1 MIKNLRYVL
10 MGMLVMFGMSAMA
23 EDIIWQEDWSEVT
36 DFTMNPNIFKSNYTF
51 TGSVL
56 KEDGT
61 VKSGTK
67 FYNESMAGGTAPEL
81 LIAKNGGSFM
91 VSILLNGKSG
101 NMTLTYKC
109 NKSITVEE
117 ITQKDQM
124 VSEATSIGNDYG
136 YSKVFSRQIQANG
149 VRGDVFIGISTSGNS
164 QNLVESLDMCRKIGI
179 TTVALVGSNPS
190 KMDGWDYVVKIPS
203 SVTPRIQECQTLIG
217 HIICC
222 IVEENLF
229 GGK

>member
-1 MIKNLRYVL
+1 MDTLSV
-10 MGMLVMFGMSAMA
+10 
-23 EDIIWQEDWSEVT
+23 VT
-36 DFTMNPNIFKSNYTF
+36 EHLTE
-51 TGSVL
+51 SVA
-56 KEDGT
+56 
-61 VKSGTK
+61 VK
-67 FYNESMAGGTAPEL
+67 TAL
-81 LIAKNGGSFM
+81 LNDKHALGIIAKIAEVCTEAYKRGNKVIWAGNGGSAADAQHMAGEM
-91 VSILLNGKSG
+91 VSKFYFDRPAIPSIA
-101 NMTLTYKC
+101 LTTDT
-109 NKSITVEE
+109 SVI
-117 ITQKDQM
+117 
-124 VSEATSIGNDYG
+124 TSIGNDYG